1 MAMMG
6 CRGLRLR
13 SWSGEA
19 EGMVLNCKVGK
30 KKRKFKKVLMDGQR
44 GRLKSVGEK
53 DMFTHRHCQATSWR
67 ILFLAS
73 IQIFS
78 NTSFLFGKRPV
89 GFQVLFSF
97 PSKTQNAYKFVSIK
111 RCWEAVQ
118 LLLEI

>member
-13 SWSGEA
+13 CCSGEA
-19 EGMVLNCKVGK
+19 EGMFLNCEVGK
-30 KKRKFKKVLMDGQR
+30 KKKLKEVLMDGKR

-53 DMFTHRHCQATSWR
+53 DTHRHCQATSWS

-89 GFQVLFSF
+89 SFQVLFSF
-97 PSKTQNAYKFVSIK
+97 PSKTQNAYHFVSIK